1 MAIFITEE
9 QVQQLAT
16 MKDALESVEAAFR
29 HWGEGKAANDPRRRL
44 VTRAGGI
51 QVMAAVDAAAGIAGH
66 KTYGGRNGN
75 LCTLFD
81 LSSGDVLAVMATGR
95 LGQLR
100 TGAASGVATKYMAKQ
115 DATTLGVVGTGFQA
129 ETQIEAVCAVRPIKR
144 VRVFGRDP
152 EKRAAFATKMRERVG
167 VEVVPVGSAEEAVSN
182 ADIICTITSSRTP
195 VVQGIWL
202 RDGQHINAAGSNSLL
217 RQEIDDNVVS
227 RAHVIAVDHVAQV
240 DLEGGDL
247 LSALQRGFVARTQ
260 LVELAHVVSG
270 RTKTRT
276 DNAQVTLFK
285 SHGIGLED
293 IALGHAI
300 YKKARQQGIG
310 TELPF

>member
-1 MAIFITEE
+1 MALYINEDE
-9 QVQQLAT
+9 VRGLVT
-16 MKDALESVEAAFR
+16 MKDALDAVEGAFK
-29 HWGEGKAANDPRRRL
+29 HWGDGKAANDPRRRL
-44 VTRAGGI
+44 TTRAGSI
-51 QVMAAVDAAAGIAGH
+51 QVMTAIDAAAGVAGH

-75 LCTLFD
+75 FVTIFD
-81 LSSGDVLAVMATGR
+81 LASGDMLAMIAPNR

-100 TGAASGVATKYMAKQ
+100 TGAASGVATKYMARQ
-115 DATTLGVVGTGFQA
+115 DATTLGVVGAGFQA
-129 ETQIEAVCAVRPIKR
+129 ETQVEAVCAVRPIKR
-144 VRVFGRDP
+144 IRVFGRDP
-152 EKRAAFATKMRERVG
+152 EKREAFAGKMREQVG
-167 VEVVPVGSAEEAVSN
+167 VDVVPVNSAEEAVSN

-247 LSALQRGFVARTQ
+247 LSALQRGFIARTH

-293 IALGHAI
+293 EALAHAI
-300 YKKARQQGIG
+300 YKKAKQQGVG
-310 TELPF
+310 VELPF